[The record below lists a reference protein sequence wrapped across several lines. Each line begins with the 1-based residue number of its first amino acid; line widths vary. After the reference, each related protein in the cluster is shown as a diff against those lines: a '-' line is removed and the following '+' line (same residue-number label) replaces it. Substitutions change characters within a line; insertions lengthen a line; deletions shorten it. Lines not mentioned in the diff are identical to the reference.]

1 MVLIISQYVKP
12 IEAVDAMLARHRE
25 FLDRCYQQSKFIFSG
40 PQVPR
45 VGGVILAN
53 VASVNEARQI
63 MEKDPFYVNGIS
75 EHQYIEF
82 SPIKYDDRFLCFIKS
97 TYPSVPGTKS
107 AVFKKNDS

>member
-45 VGGVILAN
+45 VGGVILAT

-75 EHQYIEF
+75 EYQYIEF
-82 SPIKYDDRFLCFIKS
+82 SPIK
-97 TYPSVPGTKS
+97 
-107 AVFKKNDS
+107 